1 VKLMTLVGLVILS
14 AGCGLL
20 NNDSTSP
27 STPTTITDTWSNT
40 LAVKGT
46 SFYTF
51 TVASAGPVSVTLSTL
66 SRTSTVAVGLGL
78 GTPNG
83 TASCTLSSSTSSAI
97 AASTPQITVTE
108 NAGTYCAQ
116 IYDVGNLTTASS
128 FTITIVHP

>member
-1 VKLMTLVGLVILS
+1 VKLIAVVGLAMLS
-14 AGCGLL
+14 AGCNLL

-27 STPTTITDTWSNT
+27 TTPTTVTDTWSNT
-40 LAVKGT
+40 LAVKG
-46 SFYTF
+46 SSLYTF
-51 TVASAGPVSVTLSTL
+51 TVASAGTVSVTLTAL
-66 SRTSTVAVGLGL
+66 SPTATVAVGLGL

-83 TASCTLSSSTSSAI
+83 TASCTLSSSTPSAI
-97 AASTPQITVTE
+97 ASSTPQITVTE